1 MEIQFELIND
11 FGNFKSEVINCT
23 DEEYLVIKEMSKNY
37 YETGFELTDD
47 SGNFIVF
54 TPDVIKKS
62 ILKIKII
69 KNYEE

>member
-1 MEIQFELIND
+1 MEIQFELINE
-11 FGNFKSEVINCT
+11 FGEFKSEIINCT
-23 DEEYLVIKEMSKNY
+23 NDEYLAIKEMSKNY

-54 TPDVIKKS
+54 TPEVIKKS

-69 KNYEE
+69 